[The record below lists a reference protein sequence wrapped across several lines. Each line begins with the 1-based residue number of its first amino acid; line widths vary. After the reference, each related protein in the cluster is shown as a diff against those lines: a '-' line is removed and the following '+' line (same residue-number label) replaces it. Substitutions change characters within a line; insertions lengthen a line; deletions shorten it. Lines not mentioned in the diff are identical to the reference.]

1 MKICNE
7 EATRARQK
15 FDETLSLI
23 QELIQVTTATV
34 GDNEDK
40 VREAKKLFSAYERD
54 KAALVVEGQK

>member
-23 QELIQVTTATV
+23 QELIQATTATV